1 MELITSTARAATTFC
16 IAMQKTTSYLAK
28 PATINCMA
36 DRGATGFSAEMV
48 TTNDGVAP
56 ETTICTGTPEKIF

>member
-1 MELITSTARAATTFC
+1 M
-16 IAMQKTTSYLAK
+16 AMQKTTSYLAK

-48 TTNDGVAP
+48 TTNYGVAP